1 MTDTG
6 EWKDSLA
13 MRTTIR
19 GENPPLSRKSAILK
33 ASGRYSDMLVVDPSA
48 VSSDNPTGMVEVGGL
63 PLPHVRW
70 EALKSSLRGE
80 EAASF
85 TVALALRPGDP
96 ICCSYLRIAELV
108 HRKFYDSQ
116 SKESSPIPFPSSS
129 RPPSAATLHRS
140 PPRMVQIDVSE
151 NSAVMTELGIKSLP
165 LFLMFQGQS
174 LVYGGSIGG
183 RKIKLDASHKP
194 QVLLIEPNFK
204 DQITCEKTLRR
215 LGCEPFLCLSFAEA
229 ANRIQQL
236 SNPAPDRTGRL
247 PEPVIFDLVL
257 ISEEAGVEHQNNL
270 QQLRKVLK
278 ETTKDNS
285 NRTVVALLVSVLGE
299 FGRANLNA
307 VRWDSGCSSEV
318 TAFSRRDLSD
328 LCSVAIQKPIKQLS
342 IERLLAMR
350 TLPQNESNFGATPD
364 SLEAQIQRVRSEALN
379 GNRPPINYIG
389 IRLAS
394 QDTKLRNGR
403 DLTSS

>member
-1 MTDTG
+1 
-6 EWKDSLA
+6 
-13 MRTTIR
+13 
-19 GENPPLSRKSAILK
+19 
-33 ASGRYSDMLVVDPSA
+33 MLVVDPAA
-48 VSSDNPTGMVEVGGL
+48 VTSDNPTGMVEVGGL

-70 EALKSSLRGE
+70 ETLKSSLRHEDGG
-80 EAASF
+80 SF

-108 HRKFYDSQ
+108 HRKFHDSQ
-116 SKESSPIPFPSSS
+116 SDPSPAPSRGGPSSSS
-129 RPPSAATLHRS
+129 RPSSAAILRRA

-151 NSAVMTELGIKSLP
+151 NSAVVSELGIKTLP
-165 LFLMFQGQS
+165 LFLMFQGPN

-194 QVLLIEPNFK
+194 QILLIEPNFK
-204 DQITCEKTLRR
+204 DQITCEKTLRKV
-215 LGCEPFLCLSFAEA
+215 GCEPFLCLSFAEA
-229 ANRIQQL
+229 VNRIQQL
-236 SNPAPDRTGRL
+236 SNPSPDRSGRL
-247 PEPVIFDLVL
+247 PDPVIFDLIL
-257 ISEEAGVEHQNNL
+257 ISEETESENL
-270 QQLRKVLK
+270 MLLRKVLK
-278 ETTKDNS
+278 DVTKD

-350 TLPQNESNFGATPD
+350 TLPQSESNFGATPD
-364 SLEAQIQRVRSEALN
+364 SLEAKIQRVQSEALN
-379 GNRPPINYIG
+379 GSRPSIEYIG

-394 QDTKLRNGR
+394 QDTKMRNGR